1 MPVSPLRPSAL
12 LILLVLAA
20 PLLSAQTADPVAE
33 LRRELLELKT
43 AYEAQI
49 AALEQRLATLEAT
62 GAQPPAAEP
71 AAAPTPS
78 SNYFNPSLAVI
89 GNFLAVG
96 GSNPDDNLPSAEF
109 RESEIGFQAVVDPYA
124 RGDFFLAF
132 GEEGVELEE
141 GFITFTALPAD
152 LLAKVGRMR
161 ASFGKVNTLHLH
173 TLPWPDL
180 PLPLV
185 NLLGS
190 DEGWIGTGVSMARIL
205 PLPGDTFSELT
216 LQVFRGEAEGLFAG
230 EKRSDLAWNG
240 HYRLFRDLT
249 ESTNLD
255 LGFSYAVG
263 PNGTALGADTRLQAV
278 DMTLRWK
285 PLETALYRSATFRG
299 EYFRSRRE
307 EPEGD
312 LTGDGWFVSGD
323 YQLARRWSVGA
334 RFEASDHGDDPEA
347 RDTGRA
353 LLLTFMPTE
362 FSQLRGELR
371 RREYAT
377 GNTADELL
385 FQLQFAIGAHGGH
398 PF

>member
-1 MPVSPLRPSAL
+1 MTL
-12 LILLVLAA
+12 LAMLVAAAPLAA
-20 PLLSAQTADPVAE
+20 PNPAVDPLAE
-33 LRRELLELKT
+33 LRREIDQLKSS
-43 AYEAQI
+43 YEAKI
-49 AALEQRLATLEAT
+49 AALEERLAQLEAAGT
-62 GAQPPAAEP
+62 
-71 AAAPTPS
+71 AAPSAPETPAPAPAPT

-96 GSNPDDNLPSAEF
+96 GSNPEESLPNAEF
-109 RESEIGFQAVVDPYA
+109 RESEIGLQAVVDPYA
-124 RGDFFLAF
+124 RGDFFFAF

-141 GFITFTALPAD
+141 GYLTFTSLPGD

-173 TLPWPDL
+173 TLPWPDT
-180 PLPLV
+180 PLPLA

-190 DEGWIGTGVSMARIL
+190 EEGWIGTGVSLARVF
-205 PLPGDTFSELT
+205 PLPKDTFSELT

-230 EKRSDLAWNG
+230 EERNDLAWNG

-249 ESTNLD
+249 DATNLD
-255 LGFSYAVG
+255 LGFSYGVG
-263 PNGTALGADTRLQAV
+263 PNGTAPGADTRLQAV
-278 DMTLRWK
+278 DATLRWK
-285 PLETALYRSATFRG
+285 PLATALYRSATFRG

-307 EPEGD
+307 DPAGG
-312 LTGDGWFVSGD
+312 LTGDGWFLSGD

-334 RFEASDHGDDPEA
+334 RYEASDHGDDPAA

-353 LLLTFMPTE
+353 LLLTFSPTE

-377 GNTADELL
+377 GTTADELL
-385 FQLQFAIGAHGGH
+385 LQLQFAIGAHGGH

>member
-1 MPVSPLRPSAL
+1 
-12 LILLVLAA
+12 
-20 PLLSAQTADPVAE
+20 VAE
-33 LRRELLELKT
+33 LRREIEDLKT
-43 AYEAQI
+43 TYEARI
-49 AALEQRLATLEAT
+49 AALEQRLAELEAA
-62 GAQPPAAEP
+62 GAPPPAETT

-96 GSNPDDNLPSAEF
+96 GSNLDENLPSAEF
-109 RESEIGFQAVVDPYA
+109 RESEIAFQAVVDPYA

-141 GFITFTALPAD
+141 GFITFTSLPGD
-152 LLAKVGRMR
+152 FLAKVGRMR
-161 ASFGKVNTLHLH
+161 ASFGKVNTYHLH
-173 TLPWPDL
+173 NLPWPDL

-190 DEGWIGTGVSMARIL
+190 EEGWIGTGLSLGRII
-205 PLPGDTFSELT
+205 PLPRDTFSELS

-255 LGFSYAVG
+255 LGFSYGFG
-263 PNGTALGADTRLQAV
+263 PNGSTPGAETRLQAV
-278 DMTLRWK
+278 DATLRWK
-285 PLETALYRSATFRG
+285 PLATALYRSATFRG

-307 EPEGD
+307 EPERD
-312 LTGDGWFVSGD
+312 LTADGWYVSGD
-323 YQLARRWSVGA
+323 YQFARRWALGA
-334 RFEASDHGDDPEA
+334 RYEASDHGDDPES

-353 LLLTFMPTE
+353 LFLTFMPTE
-362 FSQLRGELR
+362 FSQLRGALR

-377 GNTADELL
+377 GTTADEFLL
-385 FQLQFAIGAHGGH
+385 QLQFAIGAHGGH